1 MQAELKSKD
10 IYTQSDMI
18 WIDTEKIMPNRSQPR
33 TVFDAEALNELAESI
48 KKYGILQPLS
58 VRSNPEKSEF
68 SSFQY
73 ELIAGE
79 RRLRAAKLLGIKK
92 VPCILIESDTKTSAA
107 LAIIENLHRKDLNI
121 FEEAY
126 AIASLIKIYKLTQE
140 QVAAKLSITQA
151 AIANKLRLLKLNE
164 DHRALITNNE
174 LTERHARAIIRIKSE
189 NMRTEALK
197 YIIAHNLNV
206 KQTEE
211 LVAKKLGLT
220 VSEEKNPGIS
230 GKIGKN
236 NAKSTDIAVSEWQLT
251 ENKGNIIETTT
262 TFEKNANPFAYDH
275 SNQTCPTDRAQRARR
290 SLVFNLD
297 KQIEQTRSKGIRVK
311 TQQTE
316 TDSEI
321 IYTITIPK

>member
-151 AIANKLRLLKLNE
+151 AIANKLRLLKLSE
-164 DHRALITNNE
+164 DHRALITNNG

-189 NMRTEALK
+189 NGRTEALN

-220 VSEEKNPGIS
+220 VSEEKNTGIS
-230 GKIGKN
+230 GKIGEN
-236 NAKSTDIAVSEWQLT
+236 NAKSTDIAEKEWDLT
-251 ENKGNIIETTT
+251 ENKGNVTETTT
-262 TFEKNANPFAYDH
+262 TPEEIATSFFYDH
-275 SNQTCPTDRAQRARR
+275 SSQTAPTDRAQRARR

>member
-151 AIANKLRLLKLNE
+151 AIANKLRLLKLSE
-164 DHRALITNNE
+164 EHRALITNNG

-189 NMRTEALK
+189 NARTEALN

-220 VSEEKNPGIS
+220 VSEEKKPGIS
-230 GKIGKN
+230 GKIGEN

-251 ENKGNIIETTT
+251 ENKDDVIEATN
-262 TFEKNANPFAYDH
+262 TFEKNTNPFAYDH